1 MALRE
6 ETLSIQNI
14 VRIETHNNRVI
25 ELLQVEGEYL
35 IDSRIVAKGLDIQ
48 HEYFKETLA
57 KYQTRLERWGLLRF
71 QTGVGYRP
79 QGGGNPEKYFLLNR
93 NQVLFAITLSRN
105 TEEVLDWKEAIID
118 ALDQLGKQVKSLT
131 SPAKQKLLSAPKQCP
146 TLEDKIMIFMHRK
159 HEEGLVTVSIRN
171 IQRTVRKPA
180 EQIKAAVEELVDI
193 KMLRKVKVKKRRGP
207 CYERYQ
213 LR

>member
-1 MALRE
+1 M
-6 ETLSIQNI
+6 SIQNI

-35 IDSRIVAKGLDIQ
+35 LDSRIVAKGLDIQ
-48 HEYFKETLA
+48 HNHFKETIV
-57 KYQTRLERWGLLRF
+57 KYQPRIEHFGQLRF
-71 QTGVGYRP
+71 QTEVVNGHN
-79 QGGGNPEKYFLLNR
+79 GGGNPEKYFMLNR
-93 NQVLFAITLSRN
+93 NQIFFLITLSRN

-118 ALDQLGKQVKSLT
+118 ALDQLEKQQKSLT

-146 TLEDKIMIFMHRK
+146 TLEDKIMAFMNKK

-180 EQIKAAVEELVDI
+180 EQIKATVEELVDI